1 MKKFFGVLLVGVTAV
16 TLAGCNNGGSTD
28 SSSESSQQTSQ
39 VSKKASSKK
48 ASSKKAQSSSTASN
62 SASSTKANSADSNA
76 ADTSSTAIASSS
88 SANAVSS
95 TSSVASNQAASQSQA
110 QTATT
115 VNGLNLTTAQVQDW
129 VAQHVSG
136 NYQADD
142 LGYEM
147 SKDANGE
154 LVIQVREN
162 HNSANMQAQGA
173 DAGTAPTIGWF
184 KINSQGQL
192 LSSPDAGAS
201 WSVVS
206 NSYNN

>member
-1 MKKFFGVLLVGVTAV
+1 MKKLFGVLLIGVTAV
-16 TLAGCNNGGSTD
+16 TLAGCNNGGSTG

-39 VSKKASSKK
+39 VSKKASSR
-48 ASSKKAQSSSTASN
+48 KAQSPSTVSN
-62 SASSTKANSADSNA
+62 SASSTKTSSADGNTA
-76 ADTSSTAIASSS
+76 GTSSTAIASSS
-88 SANAVSS
+88 SSNAGSS
-95 TSSVASNQAASQSQA
+95 TSSVASSQAAGQSQA

-136 NYQADD
+136 NYQSDD

>member
-1 MKKFFGVLLVGVTAV
+1 MKKLFGVLLVGVTAV

-39 VSKKASSKK
+39 VSKK

>member
-1 MKKFFGVLLVGVTAV
+1 MKKLFGVLLIGVTAV

-48 ASSKKAQSSSTASN
+48 AQSSSTASN
-62 SASSTKANSADSNA
+62 SASSTKANSADSNT

-95 TSSVASNQAASQSQA
+95 TSSVASSQAVGQSQA

-136 NYQADD
+136 NYQSDD

>member
-1 MKKFFGVLLVGVTAV
+1 MKKLFGVLLIGVTAV

-48 ASSKKAQSSSTASN
+48 AQSSSTASN
-62 SASSTKANSADSNA
+62 SASSTKANSADSNT

-88 SANAVSS
+88 SSNAGSS
-95 TSSVASNQAASQSQA
+95 TSSVASSQAAGQSQA

-136 NYQADD
+136 NYQSDD

>member
-1 MKKFFGVLLVGVTAV
+1 MKKLFGVLLVGVTAV

-48 ASSKKAQSSSTASN
+48 AQSSSTASN
-62 SASSTKANSADSNA
+62 SASSTKANSADSNT

-95 TSSVASNQAASQSQA
+95 TSSVASSQAVGQSQA

>member
-1 MKKFFGVLLVGVTAV
+1 MKKLFGVLLVGVTAV

-48 ASSKKAQSSSTASN
+48 AQSSSTASN
-62 SASSTKANSADSNA
+62 SASSTKANSADSNT

-95 TSSVASNQAASQSQA
+95 TSSVASSQAVGQSQA

-136 NYQADD
+136 NYQSDD

>member
-1 MKKFFGVLLVGVTAV
+1 MKKLFGVLLVGVTAV

-62 SASSTKANSADSNA
+62 SSTKANSADSNT

-95 TSSVASNQAASQSQA
+95 TSSVASSQAVGQSQA

>member
-1 MKKFFGVLLVGVTAV
+1 MKKLFGVLLVGVTAV

-39 VSKKASSKK
+39 VSKK

-95 TSSVASNQAASQSQA
+95 TSSVASSQAVGQSQA